1 MKNILFTL
9 FFFTLIS
16 CNVGK
21 DGRKEI
27 ILEKIDEFNKEKKE
41 WNDLTQSILKD
52 ESVNY
57 KLGQLISP
65 NDLDKSIADKLNDR
79 EIKYITVRNSPECQ
93 EVEYQKDWDNS
104 LGTQYLQFTT
114 CDTLKTKNGYYQ
126 SDSSPIEVFGIG
138 DNWLIWIDIDPI

>member
-57 KLGQLISP
+57 KLGQLISL

>member
-57 KLGQLISP
+57 KLGQLISL

-126 SDSSPIEVFGIG
+126 SISC
-138 DNWLIWIDIDPI
+138 

>member
-1 MKNILFTL
+1 MKNILLILLIATF
-9 FFFTLIS
+9 IS

-27 ILEKIDEFNKEKKE
+27 ILEKIDEFNREKKE
-41 WNDLTQSILKD
+41 WNDLTQCILKD
-52 ESVNY
+52 ETVNY

-79 EIKYITVRNSPECQ
+79 QIKYITVRNSPECKK
-93 EVEYQKDWDNS
+93 VEYQKNWDNFI
-104 LGTQYLQFTT
+104 GTLYLEFTT

-126 SDSSPIEVFGIG
+126 SDSSPIEVYGIG
-138 DNWLIWIDIDPI
+138 DNWLIWIDNDPI